1 MRSGSAFLALCAG
14 ALSGVR
20 KRRKEGRKEVGEIAW
35 RTSCGSIELPL
46 LLCFS
51 TPASP
56 KPPNPTQHRSQCP
69 NSLRTDQQCPPPPHG
84 PPKNRVWTTTS
95 PRRPSLRR
103 LQPTLPPKRQLPKQ
117 STTSNPRAPRT
128 TRVLSPSSSASST
141 NSAAISRAS
150 AMRSIWRLAGLWWI
164 MGILGR

>member
-1 MRSGSAFLALCAG
+1 MHFWHYEQERCLGRESGG
-14 ALSGVR
+14 
-20 KRRKEGRKEVGEIAW
+20 RKEGGGRDCLEDVMW
-35 RTSCGSIELPL
+35 IELPL

-56 KPPNPTQHRSQCP
+56 KPPNPTQHLSQCP
-69 NSLRTDQQCPPPPHG
+69 NSLRTDQQCPPPPQH
-84 PPKNRVWTTTS
+84 PPKNRVWTPTS
-95 PRRPSLRR
+95 PRRPSLPR
-103 LQPTLPPKRQLPKQ
+103 LQPTLPAKRQRPKQ
-117 STTSNPRAPRT
+117 STTSNPRAPRM
-128 TRVLSPSSSASST
+128 TRVLSPSLSASST